1 MLEIP
6 TTLVANNPVA
16 RGAARLLYRNQGGGL
31 RDCKFLQ
38 LAEILPTGSL
48 LVLNDT
54 KVFPARILAA
64 GFEILLLGLPKPCS
78 ANGSSNDYQCEALI
92 KPSKKIALGQ
102 CLQIDD
108 AVSITVTS
116 RHVVAT
122 HPIYQIQITT
132 TVDLYAWLERYGSIP
147 LPPYIKNSSSA
158 EKYQTDYARHRGSV
172 AAPTAGMHFTLEHL
186 ATLRDVGIDHCY
198 LTLHVSAGTFL
209 PIRTANPAEH
219 RLLPEYYCVP
229 KDSTAKI
236 SAAQQQG
243 QAIIAVGTTSM
254 RALESFKQ
262 LNAPQPDTWYET
274 DLYLHPQSPLRSQL
288 FSGLITNFHQP
299 SSTLFQLIS
308 ALIGAQEAERMYLH
322 AVKQRYRFYS
332 FGDSCLF
339 DLPHRVEML

>member
-16 RGAARLLYRNQGGGL
+16 RGTARLLYRNKSGGL
-31 RDCKFLQ
+31 RDCKFSQ
-38 LAEILPTGSL
+38 LAEVLPAGAL

-54 KVFPARILAA
+54 KVFPARIFAE
-64 GFEILLLGLPKPCS
+64 GFEILLLGLPQPC
-78 ANGSSNDYQCEALI
+78 GTSNYRCAALL
-92 KPSKKIALGQ
+92 KPSKKISIGQ

-122 HPIYQIQITT
+122 HPIYQLEITS
-132 TVDLYAWLERYGSIP
+132 TVDLYAWLERHGNTP
-147 LPPYIKNSSSA
+147 LPPYIKNSSSS

-186 ATLRDVGIDHCY
+186 AALRDVGIDHCY

-209 PIRTANPAEH
+209 PIRTATPAEH

-229 KDSTAKI
+229 KNTAAKI
-236 SAAQQQG
+236 DTAQQQG
-243 QAIIAVGTTSM
+243 QAVIAVGTTSM
-254 RALESFKQ
+254 RALESFRQ

-332 FGDSCLF
+332 FGDSCMF
-339 DLPHRVEML
+339 DLPHKVEML